1 MSSAYLNR
9 SDRLLLEQQIRHLD
23 SIQRTIT
30 DMRSVLTRRMRRM
43 VSERNISTDFAR
55 EDISTY
61 SLGLPTEYDQ
71 NPPISRVSPPPVR
84 RDEEPGR
91 RPEEIVQTSR
101 NLFESFRMMDV
112 DETDT
117 DDGDWIDAHVRTNL
131 PLNRMDGGT
140 RIHMI
145 TGNQSGNHTL
155 PMYKSKV
162 IKKKDLAQSM
172 DQVCGICLEH
182 HTKQESVLCNC
193 THEFGQECLKT
204 WTDTCQRNRQN
215 TNCPTCRQSL
225 TLITSFRARAA
236 PRKKTAET

>member
-9 SDRLLLEQQIRHLD
+9 SDRLLLEQQIRHLPQAMYRIDVVDPIKLD

-43 VSERNISTDFAR
+43 VSDQHSSPNIV
-55 EDISTY
+55 
-61 SLGLPTEYDQ
+61 PQ
-71 NPPISRVSPPPVR
+71 PPVR
-84 RDEEPGR
+84 RDEGESGR
-91 RPEEIVQTSR
+91 RPEEIVRTSR

-117 DDGDWIDAHVRTNL
+117 DDGGDWIDAHVRTNL
-131 PLNRMDGGT
+131 SLNRMDGGT
-140 RIHMI
+140 RIRTI
-145 TGNQSGNHTL
+145 TGNQSGTLSRTL

-162 IKKKDLAQSM
+162 IKKKDLEQSL
-172 DQVCGICLEH
+172 DHVCGICLETH
-182 HTKQESVLCNC
+182 KKQESVLCNC
-193 THEFGQECLKT
+193 THEFGHECLKT
-204 WTDTCQRNRQN
+204 WTETCQRNRQN

-225 TLITSFRARAA
+225 TLVTSFRARAA

>member
-1 MSSAYLNR
+1 MSSAFLNR

-43 VSERNISTDFAR
+43 DVVRERT
-55 EDISTY
+55 
-61 SLGLPTEYDQ
+61 P
-71 NPPISRVSPPPVR
+71 SPNVVPQPSVR

-91 RPEEIVQTSR
+91 RPEEIVRTSR

-145 TGNQSGNHTL
+145 TDNQSGTHTSNHIGAMNRIGA
-155 PMYKSKV
+155 PMYKIKV

-193 THEFGQECLKT
+193 THEFGQKCLKT

-225 TLITSFRARAA
+225 TLVTSFRARAA

>member
-43 VSERNISTDFAR
+43 V
-55 EDISTY
+55 
-61 SLGLPTEYDQ
+61 DQ
-71 NPPISRVSPPPVR
+71 NPPTSRVSQPPVR
-84 RDEEPGR
+84 HDEEPGR
-91 RPEEIVQTSR
+91 RPEEIVRTSR

-117 DDGDWIDAHVRTNL
+117 DDGGEWIDALIQSHVPPIRNISGSM
-131 PLNRMDGGT
+131 NR
-140 RIHMI
+140 
-145 TGNQSGNHTL
+145 TL

-162 IKKKDLAQSM
+162 IKKKDLVQSM
-172 DQVCGICLEH
+172 DQVCGICLET

-204 WTDTCQRNRQN
+204 WTETCQRNRQN

-236 PRKKTAET
+236 PRKKTNGRVET